1 MSEEENR
8 TNENDAVIDDKIWEQ
23 ISKPQRNCDTDWKKV
38 IASQTKEMHIPRQSL
53 VNVLILN
60 NRNNLITIQEE
71 NGLPTK
77 KQNNLALNLSFT
89 TLNLNIME

>member
-1 MSEEENR
+1 MKMMQWLMIKYENKYPSHR
-8 TNENDAVIDDKIWEQ
+8 ET
-23 ISKPQRNCDTDWKKV
+23 DTDWKKV